1 MKARIIKHVML
12 IAMLLSSAVPVF
24 ALSNTGFE
32 TPDEGASGWEKPPSG
47 AVWTFTG
54 GGGVGGPNSPWKCN
68 STSPDPLGDQ
78 FAFLQNSAT
87 ITQTLS
93 GLTVG
98 GNYIIYFY
106 ESYRI
111 GTSNS
116 NDLAVILDEG
126 LVSTSTVYYNSA
138 VTDNTWQSR
147 QSSEFMAEKDS
158 YTLTFSTTNPLD
170 LGDTSTIIDGVSAN
184 LISGS
189 VAGNIIWSPGTN
201 PITSFSSA
209 NISVSCSTNT
219 TGTLLLWDTSDK
231 GTSSISSWSFS
242 SNLGVQAGGNITEL
256 ISSLQY
262 NTTYTFRMYGVND
275 TAIGW
280 SSAYSF
286 TTPDVIAF
294 SNRGFETPDQGISGY
309 EVSPSSASW
318 TFSSAGV
325 AGPNSPFKCSNT
337 SSDALGDQF
346 AWLQGTAT
354 VTQTLSDLTVGG
366 NYIIYFYE
374 SYRIGTSN
382 SNDLSLILDEGI
394 FSANTIYN
402 NAAVTDNTW
411 QTRQSSEFIAE
422 KEWYNLTFRTT
433 NPLGGDR
440 STIID
445 GVSANLV
452 YLPGANAILWTGA
465 GNTAISTSSANI
477 FATLSTNTTGS
488 LLLWDTSDKGKGSIS
503 NWSSS
508 SNLGVLAAGNMTGEI
523 TALQADTAYAFRLYG
538 INDAGIGWSAAYSF
552 STNLTA
558 AQTPVFTSANV
569 VTSTVT
575 LTWTDNAIN
584 ESAYILS
591 RSDSGSGGPYNTIA
605 TLAANTI
612 TYADVAPYR
621 QTSYYRLTAYNSS
634 NASETDASSCQT
646 SASVVLAPVLRLQAK
661 NYNASTG
668 AWTDSSG
675 LNNHGSQ
682 GTPSARP
689 SLESV
694 QSPKSISAV
703 RFDGNDYLTL
713 TNGIST
719 VSDADGFTAF
729 VVLRPDGDGT
739 ILGGTSGC
747 YQYRI
752 STGLQNSVR
761 QQQSALGSSNTAP
774 PVGSS
779 NIFSSINAKVNNS
792 GGTYRLNGSDD
803 GTFTGSSFTNSISY
817 IGNRSSN
824 AEWFTGDIAEIRLYE
839 TQLTA
844 VEIAAIE
851 KELRGLYLIVARGTI
866 FMFD

>member
-1 MKARIIKHVML
+1 VRTRGLQQILL
-12 IAMLLSSAVPVF
+12 ITILLNCVAPIF

-32 TPDEGASGWEKPPSG
+32 SPNKGASGYEYTPSG
-47 AVWTFTG
+47 AYWTFSG
-54 GGGVGGPNSPWKCN
+54 AGVAGSTSPFKCN
-68 STSPDPLGDQ
+68 NTSPDPSGDQ
-78 FAFLQNSAT
+78 FAFIQRTGT

-106 ESYRI
+106 ESYRT
-111 GTSNS
+111 GTAAS
-116 NDLAVILDEG
+116 NDLAVIIDNG

-138 VTDNTWQSR
+138 ITDNTWQSR
-147 QSSEFMAEKDS
+147 QSSEFMAEKES
-158 YTLTFSTTNPLD
+158 YTLTFSTSNPLD
-170 LGDTSTIIDGVSAN
+170 LSDTSTIIDGVSAN

-189 VAGNIIWSPGTN
+189 VAGNIIWSP
-201 PITSFSSA
+201 SA
-209 NISVSCSTNT
+209 NPVTTISTANIFVSCSTNT

-231 GTSSISSWSFS
+231 GTSSINNWSFS

-256 ISSLQY
+256 ISNLQY
-262 NTTYTFRMYGVND
+262 NTTYTFRMVGIND
-275 TAIGW
+275 SAVGW

-286 TTPDVIAF
+286 TTPDVVAF
-294 SNRGFETPDQGISGY
+294 SNRGFETPDQGASGY
-309 EVSPSSASW
+309 TGSPSSANWIFTGS
-318 TFSSAGV
+318 GV
-325 AGPNSPFKCSNT
+325 GGPNSPWKCNST
-337 SSDALGDQF
+337 SPDALGDQF
-346 AWLQGTAT
+346 AYLQGTAT
-354 VTQTLSDLTVGG
+354 ITQTLSDLTVGG

-374 SYRIGTSN
+374 SYRTGTSN
-382 SNDLSLILDEGI
+382 SNDLSLILDEGLM
-394 FSANTIYN
+394 SANTVYN
-402 NAAVTDNTW
+402 NTTVTDNTW
-411 QTRQSSEFIAE
+411 QTRQSTEFIAE
-422 KEWYNLTFRTT
+422 KEWYHLTFRTT

-452 YLPGANAILWTGA
+452 YIPEANAILWTGA

-477 FATLSTNTTGS
+477 FATLSSNTTGS
-488 LLLWDTSDKGKGSIS
+488 LLLWDTYDKGKNNPSDWGSS
-503 NWSSS
+503 A
-508 SNLGVLAAGNMTGEI
+508 NLGVLASGNMTGEI
-523 TALQADTAYAFRLYG
+523 TGLQADTVYAFRLYG
-538 INDAGIGWSAAYSF
+538 TNDAGTGWSAAYTF
-552 STNLTA
+552 STNLNA

-569 VTSTVT
+569 VSSTVT
-575 LTWTDNAIN
+575 LTWTDNANN

-591 RSDSGSGGPYNTIA
+591 RSDSGVGGPYNTIA
-605 TLAANTI
+605 TLAADT
-612 TYADVAPYR
+612 TSYADSAPYR
-621 QTSYYRLTAYNSS
+621 QTSYYRLSATNIS

-646 SASVVLAPVLRLQAK
+646 SATVAVAPVLRLQAI
-661 NYNASTG
+661 NYNAGTG

-682 GTPSARP
+682 GTSSARP
-689 SLESV
+689 SLVSV
-694 QSPKSISAV
+694 KSPKSMSVV

-713 TNGIST
+713 TNAIST
-719 VSDADGFTAF
+719 TSDADGFTAF
-729 VVLRPDGDGT
+729 AVLRPDGDGT

-752 STGLQNSVR
+752 SAGFQNSVR
-761 QQQSALGSSNTAP
+761 QQQANLGSSNTAP
-774 PVGSS
+774 PIGSS

-792 GGTYRLNGSDD
+792 GGTYRLNGTDD

-824 AEWFTGDIAEIRLYE
+824 AEWYTGDIAEIRLYE

-844 VEIAAIE
+844 TEITAIE